1 MQTSHIQLFP
11 KPMISTVAA
20 FIQLLMC
27 FICLSA
33 ISDEKEKKTEI
44 PELLADATEWPE
56 SLKKSLKELDE
67 NQRLYV
73 AMVLLNTSPVSLAT
87 EPVLIQGS
95 LVVFGGELTV
105 NQIVSNKDFI
115 TKYMNHSLWVSGVD
129 TTALTDDSIVNINNV
144 FKISGNQSYTTVL
157 GGSKTVL
164 KLEVV
169 NTEKADVFI
178 QSVLNR
184 RGYRMF
190 RTRSNIRVIAHVS
203 LVSKTSA
210 TLLFFGKKKPVKVG
224 ADYFSENDLEWLND
238 KDNLAA
244 MKKSKKE
251 WDAAER
257 DGDKIKKSKFYE
269 N

>member
-1 MQTSHIQLFP
+1 MQNRRVQLTP
-11 KPMISTVAA
+11 KSLMFTVAVLT
-20 FIQLLMC
+20 QLLMC
-27 FICLSA
+27 FVCLSA
-33 ISDEKEKKTEI
+33 ISDEKEQEI
-44 PELLADATEWPE
+44 PELLADGEQWPE
-56 SLKKSLKELDE
+56 PIKKSLQELDE
-67 NQRLYV
+67 NQRRYA
-73 AMVLLNTSPVSLAT
+73 AMVLSNVSPISLADLEIVGT
-87 EPVLIQGS
+87 KSVQGS
-95 LVVFGGELTV
+95 LVVFTSEIKID
-105 NQIVSNKDFI
+105 QIVSDKEFI
-115 TKYMNHSLWVSGVD
+115 AKYWSESESTTKPIWISGID
-129 TTALTDDSIVNINNV
+129 TTVLTDDSTVNIDNV
-144 FKISGNQSYTTVL
+144 FKIDGNKSYTTVL

-224 ADYFSENDLEWLND
+224 ANYFSVTDLEWLND
-238 KDNLAA
+238 KENLAA

-257 DGDKIKKSKFYE
+257 TTK
-269 N
+269 